1 MITNHDF
8 SWTLR
13 SKSSDFGLS
22 VQVVPLFLLFHFS
35 PLYLRIQPCTR
46 TCPLCS
52 GCFFA
57 PPFISPKILFIIL
70 DSSHILF
77 KEVDKMNELN
87 RKRQI
92 LQVLAR
98 PIRSVIEDE
107 DLDFEKVQEIRL
119 RIGKPLMVVYD
130 NEERIL
136 PGGQKEGHVVTKEEI
151 RETLEYTSH
160 YSLYAYE
167 HEMKQG
173 FITIEGGH
181 RVGVMGKAILEN
193 NHVKNLQYISSVNI
207 RMSHEVLGCADRL
220 LPFITKN
227 RQVCHTLVISPPRC
241 GKTTL
246 IRDLIRQISDGNTYV
261 KGCTVGVVDERSEIG
276 GCYLGVAQ
284 NELGMRTDV
293 LDCCPKAEGMIM
305 LIRSMAP
312 QVIAVDEIGSTEDI
326 HAIEYAMQCG
336 CKMIAS
342 VHGLTMDEAH
352 EKPVLGRLIK
362 ERRFERYILLGNEKR
377 PGEVKAIYDERGSL
391 LCRDL

>member
-1 MITNHDF
+1 
-8 SWTLR
+8 
-13 SKSSDFGLS
+13 
-22 VQVVPLFLLFHFS
+22 
-35 PLYLRIQPCTR
+35 
-46 TCPLCS
+46 
-52 GCFFA
+52 
-57 PPFISPKILFIIL
+57 
-70 DSSHILF
+70 
-77 KEVDKMNELN
+77 MNELN

-98 PIRSVIEDE
+98 PVRAIVEDE
-107 DLDFEKVQEIRL
+107 ALDFEKVQEIRL
-119 RIGKPLMVVYD
+119 RIGKPLIVVYD
-130 NEERIL
+130 NEEHIL
-136 PGGQKEGHVVTKEEI
+136 PQGQGEGHLVTKEEI

-181 RVGVMGKAILEN
+181 RVGVMGKAILEDD
-193 NHVKNLQYISSVNI
+193 HVKNLQYISSVNI
-207 RMSHEVLGCADRL
+207 RMSHEVLGCADRI

-312 QVIAVDEIGSTEDI
+312 QVIAVDEIGSLEDI

-377 PGEVKAIYDERGSL
+377 PGEVKAVYDERGSL